1 MQISII
7 VAILIA
13 VLVAAGAGALLW
25 RRFYQDDP
33 GNAARRIFKN
43 SAVTFGL
50 RLLVRGLDTVV
61 LFVLVGS
68 LAPAEVGTYSL
79 AALLVAQYLGTF
91 SEFGLGVLLTR
102 EVARDPDAAP
112 RLFGATLSLRL
123 LLVLAGAVPVAL
135 LVIGAYALIG
145 GLGLGEP
152 LSAGGQQAIW
162 VLILT
167 LIPSA
172 YAGAV
177 TALYNAAERMEVP
190 ALIEVITA
198 AISFLARISVL
209 LLGWGVLG
217 LAWSAV
223 GVSSLTAGIFFLLQ
237 TRTFF
242 RPSLAWDRAAI
253 TALVPQAF
261 PLMLN
266 NLLSA
271 VFFRFDMFIVRGFG
285 GARADTLVQQ
295 YALPYQL
302 LNIALV
308 LPPAVTFAVF
318 PLLARRA
325 AGDRAAMAD
334 AQRRTLQLL
343 LLIAFPLAM
352 GMCVLSSD
360 LVWVFAR
367 RNFAA
372 YLPSV
377 TVLAILAWFLPLSFA
392 NGLLQYVL
400 IAVSRQAAITRAFL
414 IGAAC
419 NLAANLLAIPA
430 ATLLLGR
437 PEWGLYAAA
446 AITILS
452 EFVLYM
458 VFRPLLVSEGLA
470 PGVAGLA
477 WRPLLAALVMGSV
490 MLALRWPLGAPLG
503 SAAAILAAPPVYALA
518 LWLLGGVGADERA
531 LVKKIVGKG

>member
-1 MQISII
+1 M
-7 VAILIA
+7 LIA
-13 VLVAAGAGALLW
+13 AAVGALLW
-25 RRFYQDDP
+25 RRFYRDDP

-135 LVIGAYALIG
+135 LVIGGYALLG
-145 GLGLGEP
+145 RLGLGEP
-152 LSAGGQQAIW
+152 LTAGGQAAIW
-162 VLILT
+162 VLLLT

-172 YAGAV
+172 YSGAV
-177 TALYNAAERMEVP
+177 TALYNASERMEVP
-190 ALIEVITA
+190 ALIEVVTA

-223 GVSSLTAGIFFLLQ
+223 GVSSLTAVVFFMLQ
-237 TRTFF
+237 TKAFF
-242 RPSLAWDRAAI
+242 RPSLSWDRAIIAP
-253 TALVPQAF
+253 LVPLAF

-285 GARADTLVQQ
+285 GARADALVQQ

-325 AGDRAAMAD
+325 AGERAAMAD

-343 LLIAFPLAM
+343 LLVAFPLAM

-360 LVWVFAR
+360 LVWIFAR
-367 RNFAA
+367 RNFAE

-400 IAVSRQAAITRAFL
+400 IAVNRQAAITRAFV
-414 IGAAC
+414 IGAAV
-419 NLAANLLAIPA
+419 NLALNLAAIPA
-430 ATLLLGR
+430 ASLLLGR
-437 PEWGLYAAA
+437 PEWGLYAAS

-452 EFVLYM
+452 ELVLYL
-458 VFRPLLVSEGLA
+458 VFRPLLAGEGLA
-470 PGVAGLA
+470 PGVARLS
-477 WRPLLAALVMGSV
+477 WRPLLASLAMGAA
-490 MLALRWPLGAPLG
+490 MLALRWPLGAPIG
-503 SAAAILAAPPVYALA
+503 TAAAILVAPPVYALA
-518 LWLLGGVGADERA
+518 LWLLGGVGAEERA
-531 LVKKIVGKG
+531 LARRIMGRG

>member
-1 MQISII
+1 MRISLI
-7 VAILIA
+7 VAILIG
-13 VLVAAGAGALLW
+13 VLVAAAVGALLW
-25 RRFYQDDP
+25 RRFYRDEP

-123 LLVLAGAVPVAL
+123 LLVIAGAVPVAL
-135 LVIGAYALIG
+135 LVIGAYAVIG
-145 GLGLGEP
+145 SLGLGEP

-172 YAGAV
+172 YSGAV

-190 ALIEVITA
+190 ALIEVVTA

-242 RPSLAWDRAAI
+242 RPSLAWDRMAI
-253 TALVPQAF
+253 TALVPHAF

-266 NLLSA
+266 NLLSV

-285 GARADTLVQQ
+285 GAQADILVQQ

-325 AGDRAAMAD
+325 AGERAIMAD
-334 AQRRTLQLL
+334 AQRRTLHLL
-343 LLIAFPLAM
+343 MLIAFPLAM

-360 LVWVFAR
+360 LVWIFAR

-372 YLPSV
+372 YMPSV

-400 IAVSRQAAITRAFL
+400 IAVNRQAAITRAFL
-414 IGAAC
+414 IGAVC
-419 NLAANLLAIPA
+419 NLAANLLSIPA
-430 ATLLLGR
+430 ATLLLGQ

-470 PGVAGLA
+470 PGIAGLS
-477 WRPLLAALVMGSV
+477 WRPLLAALAMGAT
-490 MLALRWPLGAPLG
+490 MLALRWPLGSPLG
-503 SAAAILAAPPVYALA
+503 SIAAILVAPPTYILA
-518 LWLLGGVGADERA
+518 LWLLGGVGNEERV
-531 LVKKIVGKG
+531 LVKKILGK